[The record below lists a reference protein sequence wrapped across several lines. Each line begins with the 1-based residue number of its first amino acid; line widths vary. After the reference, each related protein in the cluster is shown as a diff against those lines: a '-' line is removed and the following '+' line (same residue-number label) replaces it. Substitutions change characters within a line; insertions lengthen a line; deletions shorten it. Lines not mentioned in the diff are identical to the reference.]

1 MKIEIQIFF
10 PFAMPFST
18 TYNLLKSEALPSLAF
33 IFMLE
38 DSDQRMHA

>member
-1 MKIEIQIFF
+1 MKIEIQIF
-10 PFAMPFST
+10 PPLPFST